1 MGGGNRYVP
10 ALFEPI
16 RRPNFQN
23 VVAPQ
28 VLNNVCSALKHED
41 NNLKEDKIA
50 EDANQVQA
58 AIIEVAGE
66 EDDEIFAN
74 READIKL

>member
-1 MGGGNRYVP
+1 MGGGNWYVP

-28 VLNNVCSALKHED
+28 VLNSVRPAPKHED
-41 NNLKEDKIA
+41 NSLQEDKIA

-74 READIKL
+74 REAEIKL